1 MADVVDKAT
10 RSRMMSGVRGKN
22 TRPEMLIRKNLHAL
36 GFRYRLHDKRLPGK
50 PDIVL
55 PRYRAVILIHGCFWH
70 GHNCHLYRQPSSN
83 VTFWKK
89 KIAANRQNDQL
100 TSEAITKS
108 GWRLMVIW
116 ECALK
121 GKTRLPLEVVVR
133 QTSEWIR
140 SDTSAYEIGG
150 L

>member
-1 MADVVDKAT
+1 MADVVDKVT
-10 RSRMMSGVRGKN
+10 RSRMMSGIRGKN

-70 GHNCHLYRQPSSN
+70 GHDCHLYRQPSSN

-100 TSEAITKS
+100 ASEAITKS

-140 SDTSAYEIGG
+140 SDASAYEIGG